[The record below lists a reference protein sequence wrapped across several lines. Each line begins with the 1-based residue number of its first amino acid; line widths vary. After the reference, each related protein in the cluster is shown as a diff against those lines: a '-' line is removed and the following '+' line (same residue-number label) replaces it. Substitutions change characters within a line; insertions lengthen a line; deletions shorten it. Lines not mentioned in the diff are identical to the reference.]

1 MNQPKLESD
10 FPKQRGPLQGV
21 RVLELAH
28 IMAGPVCGLMLAD
41 LGADVIKVEKMPGGD
56 DTRRMIPPK
65 VGEESAAFMMMN
77 RNKRGIAVNL
87 KQEQGKEILRKLVA
101 EADVLIENYR
111 HDTMKKLGLGYDE
124 LKQINPG
131 LVYCEI
137 SGFGRS
143 GPFMEQ
149 GGFDLIAQ
157 GMSGLMSIT
166 GEEPGRS
173 PVKVGAPLTDITAG
187 ILGALGAV
195 SALVQRNT
203 SGQGQKVDT
212 SLFEAGIVHTY
223 WQSAICMATG
233 VSPGPMGSAHPLNA
247 PYQTF
252 RTRDGWINV
261 GAANQR
267 NWERLLEVLGVPE
280 MGSDPRF
287 EDNHGRMDNLKPLE
301 EELNK
306 VFETKT
312 TKEWLERLAEVGV
325 PSGPVLDIQEMHR
338 HPQTQARQMVTEV
351 NHPIEGKVETI
362 GLPIKLSETPGGV
375 QRPSP
380 LYGEHTSEVLLES
393 GYDEDKVSHFE
404 KSGSIFC
411 HDG

>member
-1 MNQPKLESD
+1 
-10 FPKQRGPLQGV
+10 
-21 RVLELAH
+21 
-28 IMAGPVCGLMLAD
+28 
-41 LGADVIKVEKMPGGD
+41 
-56 DTRRMIPPK
+56 
-65 VGEESAAFMMMN
+65 
-77 RNKRGIAVNL
+77 
-87 KQEQGKEILRKLVA
+87 
-101 EADVLIENYR
+101 
-111 HDTMKKLGLGYDE
+111 MK
-124 LKQINPG
+124 
-131 LVYCEI
+131 
-137 SGFGRS
+137 
-143 GPFMEQ
+143 
-149 GGFDLIAQ
+149 
-157 GMSGLMSIT
+157 T
-166 GEEPGRS
+166 
-173 PVKVGAPLTDITAG
+173 
-187 ILGALGAV
+187 
-195 SALVQRNT
+195 
-203 SGQGQKVDT
+203 
-212 SLFEAGIVHTY
+212 
-223 WQSAICMATG
+223 
-233 VSPGPMGSAHPLNA
+233 PLNA

-287 EDNHGRMDNLKPLE
+287 EDNHARMDNLKPLE

-312 TKEWLERLAEVGV
+312 TKEWLDRLAEVGV

-380 LYGEHTSEVLLES
+380 LYGEHTREVLLES
-393 GYDEDKVSHFE
+393 GYDEDKVSSFE
-404 KSGSIFC
+404 NSGSIFC